1 MKIGYSTKIMS
12 DSILSRS
19 VRRAVSALE
28 RDIRNT
34 CLRSGGGFLNIVL
47 KKEECIPKEEYIS
60 KEECVS
66 KEEFISKEEYIQK
79 ECFVI
84 KALEHNKLGIYAS
97 DDLGLIYGI
106 YHISKTFLSVGE
118 FWFWNEQVFKKKRGY
133 RVPDDYTYE
142 SKPYKVRFRGWFIND
157 EVLLSEWK
165 PIVDGSVKEDYPWEM
180 AFEALLRCGGNMTIP
195 GTDFNA
201 ARFRDLAGE
210 YGLYITH
217 HHAEPLGAEMFSRVY
232 PKLEASFDK
241 YPDLFI
247 GLWEKAIAKQKKYHV
262 IWNLGF
268 RGQGDRPFWADD
280 PSYDTKAKRGQ
291 LISKLIRKQYEMV
304 RSHDAGAVCCTNL
317 YGEIMELYKDG
328 YIDLPDDVIRI
339 WADNGY
345 GKMVSRRQNN
355 HNPRVMALPSMG
367 DMGAHGI
374 YYHASFYDLQA
385 AAMMTML
392 PNSPEFVEDELCEV
406 LKRGGDDFWI
416 INCSNVKPHTYYL
429 DLIAAFWRDGISRDQ
444 NDKKYTISN
453 HLSAYVD
460 RYYDSAL
467 NKMVEKAYSLWPYY
481 SVKYGPNEDDH
492 AGEQYAN
499 HCARI
504 LADSFIRQYHVSEE
518 DANLQDV
525 KECDVKECDDR
536 DRDVKDCDDNECD
549 AKKCDTKDH
558 HKINPSLELKWAC
571 DRRSLNEQVYYF
583 KEKYEDAVEGYK
595 EYLGFCMSVE
605 DKLKA
610 AGDKKAAIVF
620 DDNLICQVQ
629 YLYYSYLGALHIC
642 SSIEAVL
649 EGTGDERFIKAFYE
663 AGLSSN
669 AFKKGY
675 DTMRSHEH
683 GIWKGFYANDC
694 ESDIRQSYYVAQSL
708 MSYLRALGDGP
719 HFYKWQRKYQQDAG
733 GDKVLLI
740 LRLKSHITD
749 DKMWELID
757 DQASSLF

>member
-1 MKIGYSTKIMS
+1 MKIGYSTKIVA
-12 DSILSRS
+12 DSILSRA

-34 CLRSGGGFLNIVL
+34 CLRSGGEFLDIVL
-47 KKEECIPKEEYIS
+47 KKEECIP
-60 KEECVS
+60 
-66 KEEFISKEEYIQK
+66 KEEYIQK

-106 YHISKTFLSVGE
+106 YHISKTFLSVDE

-133 RVPDDYTYE
+133 QVPDDYTYE

-165 PIVDGSVKEDYPWEM
+165 PVVDGSVKEDYPWEM

-201 ARFRDLAGE
+201 ARFRDLADE

-317 YGEIMELYKDG
+317 YGEIMELYQGG

-355 HNPRVMALPSMG
+355 HNPRVMALPGRG
-367 DMGAHGI
+367 DTGAHGI

-392 PNSPEFVEDELCEV
+392 PNSPEFVADELCEV

-429 DLIAAFWRDGISRDQ
+429 DLIAVFWRDGISRDQ

-504 LADSFIRQYHVSEE
+504 LADSFIRQYHIIE
-518 DANLQDV
+518 NDV
-525 KECDVKECDDR
+525 DG
-536 DRDVKDCDDNECD
+536 
-549 AKKCDTKDH
+549 H
-558 HKINPSLELKWAC
+558 HKIAPSLELQWAC
-571 DRRSLNEQVYYF
+571 DRHSLKEQVYYF

-663 AGLSSN
+663 AGLSSKV
-669 AFKKGY
+669 FKKGY
-675 DTMRSHEH
+675 DTMRSREH

-708 MSYLRALGDGP
+708 MSYLRVLGDGP